1 MKMKALSGFV
11 LVMVLVLSVWAASA
25 AAPPATL
32 APSRY
37 AELGLLTPAQADSL
51 GDVSL
56 GSATLAPSRYAEL
69 GLLTPAQDA
78 SLGDIVS
85 ATGPGGP

>member
-1 MKMKALSGFV
+1 MKLKVLSGFV
-11 LVMVLVLSVWAASA
+11 LVVVLVLAVWATA
-25 AAPPATL
+25 AAASPMTL

-37 AELGLLTPAQADSL
+37 AELGILTPAQADSL

-56 GSATLAPSRYAEL
+56 ASATLAPSRYAEL

-78 SLGDIVS
+78 SLGDIVT
-85 ATGPGGP
+85 AIGPGGP